1 MSAPLITFNGRK
13 SMRAVVC
20 QGKKVWYVLST
31 EKLVYHRCICN
42 ISLQI
47 GTLTYIWCVCVIRV

>member
-1 MSAPLITFNGRK
+1 
-13 SMRAVVC
+13 MRAVVC

-31 EKLVYHRCICN
+31 EKHVYHRCICN